1 MLNLSKKKLSGKKK
15 IYETDVLIIGSGL
28 AGLRAAIEANRYGVK
43 VHLVDKSVIGYNSN
57 TRISAGHIK
66 AAAIKPRPFASST
79 PSSPIEHFKN
89 KILIGEFL
97 NNQKLTE
104 ILCFE
109 APARKYELKDFGVI
123 GLIGVDKK
131 GLQNYYSF
139 PYASGLITPLIKA
152 CKRIGVNI
160 LRNVNMIDL
169 ILFNN
174 KVVGAYG
181 FHSVTGDFIIFK
193 AKNIIIA
200 TGGAGEVFKRND
212 TAVTATG
219 DGLAM
224 AYRSGALLMDMEMQ
238 HFEPFV
244 HSEDDLPMMDRRE
257 AYAAWFGILR
267 NKLGDD
273 FLPKYLKKFTDNDNE
288 PFHIQYCVYNPDIRH
303 IISRAMGIEVYENR
317 GDKGAVFFDLS
328 KVPDEA
334 WNVDKSSLYLKH
346 VLCRGYNLKKDWIH
360 VMPGVITTLGGI
372 LINEEGET
380 SLPGLNA
387 AGEVAGGVHGAARFG
402 GDALAEALVFGAIA
416 GADAAKKSL
425 FLKDSDLYNFELI
438 ERKLEKL
445 EELFEKESVINLKE
459 IEKAIKHTMWENVGL
474 VRTKTGLEK
483 AIKQIKVIE
492 NDFNANVSCKNL
504 QDLKKVI
511 KIKNM
516 LQCCE
521 MIALSALKREE
532 TRGVHFRY
540 DFPFTD
546 NEKWLKNIIIKKV
559 KEDMIIST
567 QDIDFSWYKADTIP
581 YDTDLVKV
589 LQGVQEL
596 HLKKFGGK
604 KDAKNYD

>member
-28 AGLRAAIEANRYGVK
+28 AGLRAAIEASRYGVR

-97 NNQKLTE
+97 SNQRLTE

-109 APARKYELKDFGVI
+109 SPARKYELKDFGII

-131 GLQNYYSF
+131 GLQDYYSF
-139 PYASGLITPLIKA
+139 PYASGIITPLIKA

-160 LRNVNMIDL
+160 LRNINIIDL
-169 ILFNN
+169 ISIND

-181 FHSVTGDFIIFK
+181 FHGVTGDFIVFK
-193 AKNIIIA
+193 AKNTILA
-200 TGGAGEVFKRND
+200 TGGAGEVYKRND

-244 HSEDDLPMMDRRE
+244 HSEDNLPMMDRRE

-267 NKLGDD
+267 NKLGED
-273 FLPKYLKKFTDNDNE
+273 FLPKYLKKFNPNVDQ
-288 PFHIQYCVYNPDIRH
+288 PFHIQYGVYNPDIRH
-303 IISRAMGIEVYENR
+303 IISRAMGTEVYENR
-317 GDKGAVFFDLS
+317 GDQGAVFFDLS

-360 VMPGVITTLGGI
+360 VMPGAITTLGGI
-372 LINEEGET
+372 FINEKGET
-380 SLPGLNA
+380 SLSGLYA
-387 AGEVAGGVHGAARFG
+387 SGEVAGGVHGAARFG

-425 FLKDSDLYNFELI
+425 FLKDSDLDNFELI
-438 ERKLEKL
+438 ERKLKKL
-445 EELFEKESVINLKE
+445 EELFERESVISLKE
-459 IEKAIKHTMWENVGL
+459 IEKKIKDTMWENVGL

-483 AIKQIKVIE
+483 AIKQIKIIE
-492 NDFNANVSCKNL
+492 NDFNHQVFCKNL
-504 QDLKKVI
+504 RDLRTVI
-511 KIKNM
+511 EIKNM
-516 LQCCE
+516 VQCSE
-521 MIALSALKREE
+521 MIVLSALKREE

-540 DFPFTD
+540 DFPLTD
-546 NEKWLKNIIIKKV
+546 NDKWLKNILVKKV
-559 KEDMIIST
+559 EEEMVLST
-567 QDIDFSWYKADTIP
+567 QEVDFSWYKPDTIP

-589 LQGVQEL
+589 LQGVKEL
-596 HLKKFGGK
+596 HHRKYRGK
-604 KDAKNYD
+604 

>member
-28 AGLRAAIEANRYGVK
+28 AGLRAAIEASRYGVK

-97 NNQKLTE
+97 NNQRLTE

-109 APARKYELKDFGVI
+109 VPAKKYELKDFGII

-131 GLQNYYSF
+131 GLQDYYSF
-139 PYASGLITPLIKA
+139 PYASGLITPLIKT

-160 LRNVNMIDL
+160 LRNINMIDL
-169 ILFNN
+169 ISIND

-181 FHSVTGDFIIFK
+181 FHGITGDFIIFK
-193 AKNIIIA
+193 AKNTILA
-200 TGGAGEVFKRND
+200 TGGAGEVYKRND

-244 HSEDDLPMMDRRE
+244 HSENNLPMMDRRE

-267 NKLGDD
+267 NKLGED
-273 FLPKYLKKFTDNDNE
+273 FLPKYLKKFNPDSNQ
-288 PFHIQYCVYNPDIRH
+288 PFHIQYGVYNPDIRH

-317 GDKGAVFFDLS
+317 GDQGAVFFDLS

-334 WNVDKSSLYLKH
+334 WNVDKSSLYLKY

-360 VMPGVITTLGGI
+360 VMPGAITTLGGI
-372 LINEEGET
+372 LINEKGET
-380 SLPGLNA
+380 SLTGLNA

-416 GADAAKKSL
+416 GADAAKKTL
-425 FLKDSDLYNFELI
+425 FLRDYNFDKFELI
-438 ERKLEKL
+438 EEKLEKL
-445 EELFEKESVINLKE
+445 EELFGKESTINLKE
-459 IEKAIKHTMWENVGL
+459 IEKAIKDTMWKNVGL

-483 AIKQIKVIE
+483 AIEQIKIIE
-492 NDFNANVSCKNL
+492 NDFNHKVFCKNL
-504 QDLKKVI
+504 RDLRTVI
-511 KIKNM
+511 EIKNM
-516 LQCCE
+516 LQCSE

-540 DFPFTD
+540 DFPLTD
-546 NEKWLKNIIIKKV
+546 NDKWLKNILIKKV
-559 KEDMIIST
+559 EKEMVLST
-567 QDIDFSWYKADTIP
+567 KEVNFSWYKPDTIP

-589 LQGVQEL
+589 LQGIKEL
-596 HLKKFGGK
+596 HHIKYGGK
-604 KDAKNYD
+604 